1 MEVKWWITY
10 LLTSVEWVWCCLWL
24 RKLFK
29 MSDYQTCCYCCWPGS
44 FLGEIYSARGKDENH
59 HQWGCY
65 HYTYVRQ
72 KLILQQNCSDFHS
85 VSFLSNTHPLETI
98 QVILIPN
105 LQIQTPRDLNISF
118 DNEPTMIRLFIS
130 LNLRG
135 GRREDHPGREI
146 KAQAVVMMLCCGL
159 TTVRDGWFIFGL
171 LTGKRGCIETEF
183 NVKKLFDK
191 WSFSQSLSL
200 CCATYLPHSGGGS
213 SCGVR

>member
-1 MEVKWWITY
+1 M
-10 LLTSVEWVWCCLWL
+10 
-24 RKLFK
+24 
-29 MSDYQTCCYCCWPGS
+29 
-44 FLGEIYSARGKDENH
+44 
-59 HQWGCY
+59 
-65 HYTYVRQ
+65 
-72 KLILQQNCSDFHS
+72 QQNCSDFHS

-146 KAQAVVMMLCCGL
+146 KAQVVVMMLCCGL

-200 CCATYLPHSGGGS
+200 CCATYLTVAAAVVVAFVSSSSPHHNRVAVLWGFHKLLHT
-213 SCGVR
+213 VY